1 MKLGAKFTIFFL
13 GDSNEILPIMLRD
26 GLKNIYSSA
35 CDTQGPYE

>member
-13 GDSNEILPIMLRD
+13 SDSNEILPIMLRD